1 MFNVAL
7 RVNFAAFSIISTCI
21 ASESELLNDLARC
34 LIQLI
39 QSKKPHRVGGC
50 RSAKQANRTT
60 KPNWISAQFGINH
73 SSSPPV
79 FCALTVKNDC
89 VG

>member
-1 MFNVAL
+1 MFNIAL
-7 RVNFAAFSIISTCI
+7 RIDSAILSIFITCI
-21 ASESELLNDLARC
+21 ASESELLNNLARC

-39 QSKKPHRVGGC
+39 QSKIPQWGGGC
-50 RSAKQANRTT
+50 RSAYSTT
-60 KPNWISAQFGINH
+60 KPNWISAHFGINH

-89 VG
+89 VR